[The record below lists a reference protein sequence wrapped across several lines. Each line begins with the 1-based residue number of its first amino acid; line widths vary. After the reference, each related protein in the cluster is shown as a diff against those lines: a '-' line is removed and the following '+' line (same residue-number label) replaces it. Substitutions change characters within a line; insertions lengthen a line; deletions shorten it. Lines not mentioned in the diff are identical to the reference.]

1 MFSLESKFDRAY
13 DRMGTNSKS
22 NKQVSS
28 VPKAQPDT
36 DTAQI
41 QKMID
46 NSIQGLV
53 EEQRHLQKL
62 QLEIKTLN
70 KKHKDELTK
79 VHQECSSIKS
89 KLKLQNRVFEKIRL
103 NSLRTH
109 SVKAAVRHRELE
121 YYTKRDFFQF
131 MRKLRESF
139 EIVMQ
144 LLKEAFKRDQKIA
157 NNLFESHFHP
167 SGKGLTVA
175 TQCH

>member
-1 MFSLESKFDRAY
+1 MFSLESKFDRVY
-13 DRMGTNSKS
+13 DRMGTNSK
-22 NKQVSS
+22 NHKQVSS

-89 KLKLQNRVFEKIRL
+89 KLKL
-103 NSLRTH
+103 
-109 SVKAAVRHRELE
+109 
-121 YYTKRDFFQF
+121 
-131 MRKLRESF
+131 
-139 EIVMQ
+139 
-144 LLKEAFKRDQKIA
+144 
-157 NNLFESHFHP
+157 
-167 SGKGLTVA
+167 
-175 TQCH
+175 